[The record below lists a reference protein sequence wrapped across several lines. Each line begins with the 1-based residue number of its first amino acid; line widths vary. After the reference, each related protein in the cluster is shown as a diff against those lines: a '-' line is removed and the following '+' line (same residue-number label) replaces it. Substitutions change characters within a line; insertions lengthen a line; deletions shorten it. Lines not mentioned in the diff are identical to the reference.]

1 MPRVRGADVA
11 GGTGRGKVP
20 RLREHPELNGALLA
34 TSAALALTACGT
46 GRLDMEKVER
56 EIKRGVEQQVGI
68 RLKSVEC
75 PKDIEIRAGH
85 TFHCRVIT
93 TGGDSASVR
102 VTQKDDKGNVSHELV
117 G

>member
-1 MPRVRGADVA
+1 VRGEDVA
-11 GGTGRGKVP
+11 GGARRGSVP
-20 RLREHPELNGALLA
+20 RLREHPELNAVALA
-34 TSAALALTACGT
+34 ASAALALTACGT
-46 GRLDMEKVER
+46 GRLDMENVER
-56 EIKRGVEQQVGI
+56 QVKRGVEQQVGI

-75 PKDIEIRAGH
+75 PKDVEIRAGH

-102 VTQKDDKGNVSHELV
+102 VTQRDDAGNVSYELV

>member
-1 MPRVRGADVA
+1 
-11 GGTGRGKVP
+11 VP
-20 RLREHPELNGALLA
+20 RLREHPELNVALLA
-34 TSAALALTACGT
+34 ASAALVLTACGT

-56 EIKRGVEQQVGI
+56 QIKLGVEQQVGI
-68 RLKSVEC
+68 RLKSVAC
-75 PKDIEIRAGH
+75 PKDVEIRAGH

-102 VTQKDDKGNVSHELV
+102 VTQRDDDGNVSYELV